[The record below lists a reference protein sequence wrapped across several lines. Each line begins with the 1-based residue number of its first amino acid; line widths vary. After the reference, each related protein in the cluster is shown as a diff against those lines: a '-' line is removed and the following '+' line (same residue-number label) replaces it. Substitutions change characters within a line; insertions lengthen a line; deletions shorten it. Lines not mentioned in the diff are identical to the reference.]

1 MRKLFMRIILENLL
15 QKADDG
21 YFLGYFIVSKG
32 FSTRREQSKETVHVV
47 FNESVKATTKT
58 KGHPDLINTQGTNEQ
73 IVQAEQNDQ
82 GTNNLNVQTE
92 LIETPIT
99 DDHLGDK
106 SKPLVHI
113 LKLQSLIWSGEQN
126 IELLN
131 IICKPTERMLT
142 KSMAAKLIAVSTNKC
157 IFADFLYEVK
167 PKKVSEVLKHPR
179 WVGSMQEELNQ
190 FHRNKVWTIIPCPR
204 GKTIIGSKW
213 IFMNKM
219 DKYGT
224 IIGKKE
230 RVVAQ
235 GYMQE
240 KGIEY
245 DETFALVARLKAIRI
260 FIAYATYM
268 NFKVYQ
274 MDFKSAFLNGKLKK
288 EVFVQQPSS
297 FESSEFLEYIYKLD
311 KALYGLK
318 QALRAW
324 FETLFNFLIQKK
336 IVKGKIDLTF
346 LSTKDV
352 IFVQVY
358 VDEIIFGSTNY
369 KLCKKV

>member
-1 MRKLFMRIILENLL
+1 MNPLLRQDVTLAELLCTQPRIMILLYSLE
-15 QKADDG
+15 
-21 YFLGYFIVSKG
+21 
-32 FSTRREQSKETVHVV
+32 E
-47 FNESVKATTKT
+47 
-58 KGHPDLINTQGTNEQ
+58 GT
-73 IVQAEQNDQ
+73 
-82 GTNNLNVQTE
+82 
-92 LIETPIT
+92 
-99 DDHLGDK
+99 H
-106 SKPLVHI
+106 LVHGQWM
-113 LKLQSLIWSGEQN
+113 LKEYNWCQELSAQIHGTMRTQASIPDVTHSPIIHQAFSSSNTYLDPLDRWSGEQN

-131 IICKPTERMLT
+131 IICKPTEGMLT

-204 GKTIIGSKW
+204 GKTMIGSKW

-245 DETFALVARLKAIRI
+245 DETFALVAILKAIRI

-288 EVFVQQPSS
+288 KKFVQQPFS
-297 FESSEFLEYIYKLD
+297 FESNEFLEYICKLD

-318 QALRAW
+318 QALRACASVKTHMVPLKNLGPDLSRKPVN
-324 FETLFNFLIQKK
+324 ET
-336 IVKGKIDLTF
+336 
-346 LSTKDV
+346 
-352 IFVQVY
+352 
-358 VDEIIFGSTNY
+358 
-369 KLCKKV
+369 